1 MLIRFEHYADIEP
14 LEIPDQNLVGIY
26 SPTEVKLEKSEKQII
41 QEAFQN
47 PIGTPPIHQMVKP
60 DDKVLILVDDI
71 TRTTPTDIIL
81 PELMNEL
88 VNVKKENI
96 TLMVALGTHRP
107 MTNEE
112 KIKKYGKEIVENYKI
127 VDHHWQDTDS
137 LVETGTTPNGTK
149 IIINKAILEADFTI
163 GIGHIVPHVVAGYGG
178 GGKIVQPGICG
189 AETTGQTHW
198 LSAKYEGCDI
208 MGKADNSVRLE
219 MEEVARESGLKVIIN
234 AVQDG
239 KGRLVGVFVGDLV
252 AAHRKGVELAQ
263 QVYGVKIP
271 QLFDIVVYDS
281 YPADIELWQAA
292 KGIYSADLAV
302 RKGGV
307 IILVSPCPE
316 GVSRVHKTILEE
328 GYGTFEEVQDKV
340 NKGKI
345 KDLTVAAHL
354 VHVGRV
360 IKQKPCIMVS
370 PGIPKA
376 DKEKVGII
384 HADTPS
390 QALEQAF
397 KMVGPDAKIGVFQHG
412 GEIMPVLEKKYYK

>member
-1 MLIRFEHYADIEP
+1 MLISFDHYEDIDA
-14 LEIPDQNLVGIY
+14 LNIPNENLVGIY
-26 SPTEVKLEKSEKQII
+26 SPTEIKLDKTEKEII
-41 QEAFQN
+41 KEAFWN
-47 PIGTPPIHQMVKP
+47 PIGTAPIHQMVKP
-60 DDKVLILVDDI
+60 NDKVLILVDDN

-81 PELMNEL
+81 PELMLEL
-88 VNVKKENI
+88 ANVKKENI
-96 TLMVALGTHRP
+96 TIMVALGTHRP
-107 MTNEE
+107 MTTHE
-112 KIKKYGKEIVENYKI
+112 KIKKYGQEIVDNYKI
-127 VDHHWQDTDS
+127 LDHRWQDAES
-137 LVETGTTPNGTK
+137 LVETGITKNGTK

-208 MGKADNSVRLE
+208 MGQADNSVRLE

-239 KGRLVGVFVGDLV
+239 EGKLVGVFVGDLV
-252 AAHRKGVELAQ
+252 EAHRKGVELSER
-263 QVYGVKIP
+263 VYGVKIP
-271 QLFDIVVYDS
+271 QQFDIVVYDS
-281 YPADIELWQAA
+281 YPADIELWQAS

-307 IILVSPCPE
+307 IILISPCPE
-316 GVSRVHKTILEE
+316 GVSRVHRTILEE
-328 GYGTFEEVQDKV
+328 GYGTFEEVEAKV
-340 NKGKI
+340 NKGLI

-360 IKQKPCIMVS
+360 ITQKPCIMVS

-376 DKEKVGII
+376 EKEKIGII
-384 HADTPS
+384 HADAP
-390 QALEQAF
+390 QEALEEAF
-397 KMVGPDAKIGVFQHG
+397 KIVGPNAKIGVFRHG
-412 GEIMPVLEKKYYK
+412 GEIMPVLG